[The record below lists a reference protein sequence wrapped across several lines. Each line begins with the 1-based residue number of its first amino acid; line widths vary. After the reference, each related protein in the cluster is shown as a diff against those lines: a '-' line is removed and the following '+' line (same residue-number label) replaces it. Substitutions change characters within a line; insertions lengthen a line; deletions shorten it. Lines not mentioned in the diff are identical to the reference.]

1 MTAVAKVDLN
11 ADMGEGFGRWTLGD
25 DASLMPYVTSSN
37 IACGFHGGDPH
48 IMRRCVQLATD
59 HGTAVG
65 AHVAFPDLIGFGR
78 RRIDVTC
85 QELKDYVTYQ
95 VGALLG
101 FAEAQGVKVEHVKP
115 HSAFYK
121 ICMVDDDYAHAMA
134 EAIHEIDRNLILL
147 MSGDRVANAASAMGI
162 PYVEEGF
169 VDLEY
174 DEKGDYVPEWPKK
187 HWRPED
193 VAERA
198 LIAAR
203 DGVAPLRGGGS
214 MKIQARS
221 LCIHGEADNS
231 AVIAKAVRERL
242 AGEGVDVVPLREL
255 L

>member
-1 MTAVAKVDLN
+1 MTALAKVDLN

-48 IMRRCVQLATD
+48 IMRRCVQLAAD
-59 HGTAVG
+59 HGAAVG

-78 RRIDVTC
+78 RRIDITC
-85 QELKDYVTYQ
+85 RDLKDYVTYQ
-95 VGALLG
+95 VGALIG
-101 FAEAQGVKVEHVKP
+101 FAAACGVKVEHVKP

-134 EAIHEIDRNLILL
+134 EAVREIDRDLILL
-147 MSGDRVANAASAMGI
+147 MSGDRVAKAAAAVGV

-169 VDLEY
+169 IDLEY
-174 DEKGDYVPEWPKK
+174 DEKGDYVPEWPKRE
-187 HWRPED
+187 WRPQD

-198 LIAAR
+198 LRLAR
-203 DGVAPLRGGGS
+203 DGVIVLRGGGT
-214 MKIQARS
+214 KEIPARS
-221 LCIHGEADNS
+221 MCVHGETDGA
-231 AVIAKAVRERL
+231 AAIAKAVRGRL
-242 AGEGVDVVPLREL
+242 AEAGVDVVPLREL